1 MTTFQMTAKN
11 MTAIVAS
18 NALEWYDFVVYSFLT
33 VVIAKLFFPS
43 DHPANSILMATATFG
58 VAFCLRPL
66 GGIVMGAYADRK
78 GRKAAI
84 TVVIAIM
91 SLALM
96 MISIAPTYAQVGL
109 LAPVIIVI
117 ARMLQGFSAGGQFG
131 VSTSL
136 LIELAPT
143 HQRGYYGSWQM
154 VGQMVAMLLGA
165 TVGMLIMNTLSI
177 EQVEAYGWRLPFMAG
192 LIIAPIGIYLRRYLH
207 DTNTAAV
214 RSNKKKNHFWDDVG
228 EHWKQIL
235 ISMGLVVGGTVATY
249 VNISYMPTYTVTYL
263 HMSLNDAFTALGVS
277 ILVMVTLIPFF
288 GGLSDSIGRKPILLT
303 SLLLYLL
310 VVFPLFYW
318 LNAEPSLPRLIAVE
332 LCCCVLLAA
341 FFGVFA
347 TVVAELFPVA
357 IRSSG
362 LGISYNLT
370 VMVFGGF
377 AQFIVT
383 WLIETLQ
390 SPIAIVYYLGAAIA
404 ISFIA
409 AIFYQDGT
417 QLT

>member
-1 MTTFQMTAKN
+1 MTSFQMTAKN
-11 MTAIVAS
+11 MTAIVIS

-33 VVIAKLFFPS
+33 VIIAKLFFPS
-43 DHPANSILMATATFG
+43 AHPASSILMATATFG

-66 GGIVMGAYADRK
+66 GGIVMGVYADRK

-84 TVVIAIM
+84 TLVIAIM
-91 SLALM
+91 SIALM
-96 MISIAPTYAQVGL
+96 MISVAPTYAQVGI
-109 LAPVIIVI
+109 LAPVIIVF

-136 LIELAPT
+136 LIELAPQ
-143 HQRGYYGSWQM
+143 HQRGFYGSWQM
-154 VGQMVAMLLGA
+154 VGQMVAMLLGS
-165 TVGMLIMNTLSI
+165 TVGVVMMNTLSI
-177 EQVEAYGWRLPFMAG
+177 EQVEAYGWRIPFMAG
-192 LIIAPIGIYLRRYLH
+192 LVIAPIGMYLRRYLH
-207 DTNTAAV
+207 DTNVAAV
-214 RSNKKKNHFWDDVG
+214 RSNKKNHFWGDVR

-249 VNISYMPTYTVTYL
+249 VNISYLPTYTVTYL

-288 GGLSDSIGRKPILLT
+288 GSLSDSIGRKPILLT

-310 VVFPLFYW
+310 VIYPLFLW
-318 LNAEPSLPRLIAVE
+318 LDVEPSLPKLMVVE
-332 LCCCVLLAA
+332 LSCCILLAA

-347 TVVAELFPVA
+347 TVVAELFPIA

-370 VMVFGGF
+370 VMLFGGF

-383 WLIETLQ
+383 WLIETLHT
-390 SPIAIVYYLGAAIA
+390 PIAIVYYLATAIF
-404 ISFIA
+404 ISFVA
-409 AIFYQDGT
+409 AVFYNDDGKRS
-417 QLT
+417 

>member
-1 MTTFQMTAKN
+1 MTSFQMTAKN
-11 MTAIVAS
+11 MTAIVIS

-33 VVIAKLFFPS
+33 VIIAKLFFPS

-58 VAFCLRPL
+58 VAFCIRPL
-66 GGIVMGAYADRK
+66 GGIVMGVYADRK

-91 SLALM
+91 SAALM
-96 MISIAPTYAQVGL
+96 MISVAPTYAQAGL

-165 TVGMLIMNTLSI
+165 AVGMLMMNVLSI
-177 EQVEAYGWRLPFMAG
+177 EQVEAYGWRIPFIAG
-192 LIIAPIGIYLRRYLH
+192 LVIVPIGIYLSRYLH
-207 DTNTAAV
+207 DTNVAAV
-214 RSNKKKNHFWDDVG
+214 RANEKKNHFLDDVK

-249 VNISYMPTYTVTYL
+249 VNISYMPTYSVTYL
-263 HMSLNDAFTALGVS
+263 HMSLNDAFTALAVA
-277 ILVMVTLIPFF
+277 ILVMVTFIPFF
-288 GGLSDSIGRKPILLT
+288 GGLSDTIGRKPILLS
-303 SLLLYLL
+303 SLLVYLL
-310 VVFPLFYW
+310 VIYPLFAW
-318 LNAEPSLPRLIAVE
+318 LNVEPSLPKLMVVE
-332 LCCCVLLAA
+332 LSCCLLLSAY
-341 FFGVFA
+341 FGVFA

-362 LGISYNLT
+362 LGISYNIT
-370 VMVFGGF
+370 VMIFGGF

-383 WLIETLQ
+383 WLIEKLQ
-390 SPIAIVYYLGAAIA
+390 SPIAIVYYLATAIF
-404 ISFIA
+404 ISFVA
-409 AIFYQDGT
+409 SIFYKDE
-417 QLT
+417 